1 MKKIFIKI
9 FSFSLIIC
17 GISSSM
23 ASVNSD
29 LNNFFND
36 LGFSDNTTAP
46 NAYSG
51 QEAGYYSGGSLFARD
66 SVRDVQIAQVQLPS
80 FRSGCG
86 GIDLFAGGFSFV
98 NSQQLVN
105 LMNNIINNSMGYA
118 FNLAIESVTPEIA
131 NVMKYIN
138 TLANTINN
146 ANINSCETAAGLV
159 GTVWPKTHEAQQQV
173 CEDIGNTNG
182 LFTDWAEARQQCSK
196 GGDMTQMLNRAQN
209 DPSYQSMLLTNG
221 NIAWKALQ
229 KNAFLSSDPEL
240 AELLMSL
247 SGTLI
252 LQSGSNDDANH
263 QFKVLASLAADN
275 QLLKALLHGGTAKV
289 YFCDSIDPEGCLNP
303 SIKTLNISP
312 DSGLQTQVSRL
323 LQDMTDKIL
332 TDTALTQTE
341 IGLLQST
348 RLPVY
353 KMLNVQNAFAGDKQ
367 VIDIVSYA
375 DVIATDILFQYLDE
389 NLSVVHTSVSSLQY
403 PESIMKPFEQGVNQA
418 RASVRSTQ
426 SNATSQ
432 ISLAAQLINQTQTIE
447 QMLAGE
453 LSSQMSNTLQWAD
466 KLRN

>member
-1 MKKIFIKI
+1 MKKILLKI
-9 FSFSLIIC
+9 LVSSLIFF

-23 ASVNSD
+23 ANVNSD

-86 GIDLFAGGFSFV
+86 GIDLFTGGFSFID
-98 NSQQLVN
+98 SKQLVD

-118 FNLAIESVTPEIA
+118 FNLALESTTPEIA

-138 TLANTINN
+138 SLANTINN

-159 GTVWPKTHEAQQQV
+159 GTVWPKTHAAQQQV
-173 CEDIGNTNG
+173 CEDIGNSKG
-182 LFTDWAEARQQCSK
+182 IFTDWADARQECSK
-196 GGDMTQMLNRAQN
+196 GGDMTKTLNGAQN
-209 DPSYQSMLLTNG
+209 DPNYQNMLLTNG

-252 LQSGSNDDANH
+252 LQGGSNDDASH
-263 QFKVLASLAADN
+263 QFKVLSSLAADN
-275 QLLKALLHGGTAKV
+275 QLLKTLLHGGSAKV
-289 YFCDSIDPEGCLNP
+289 YVCDTQSADGCLNP
-303 SIKTLNISP
+303 SIQTLNVSP
-312 DSGLQTQVSRL
+312 DSGLQTQVAHL

-332 TDTALTQTE
+332 TDSPLTQSE

-353 KMLNVQNAFAGDKQ
+353 KMLNVQNAFVGDKQ
-367 VIDIVSYA
+367 ILDIVSYA

-403 PESIMKPFEQGVNQA
+403 PESVMAPFEEGINQA
-418 RASVRSTQ
+418 RTNVRAAQT
-426 SNATSQ
+426 NAFSQ
-432 ISLAAQLINQTQTIE
+432 ISMAAQLINQTQTIE

-466 KLRN
+466 RLRQ

>member
-1 MKKIFIKI
+1 MKRILLKILV
-9 FSFSLIIC
+9 SSLIFF

-23 ASVNSD
+23 ANVNSD

-86 GIDLFAGGFSFV
+86 GIDLFTGGFSFID
-98 NSQQLVN
+98 SKQLVD

-118 FNLAIESVTPEIA
+118 FNLALESTTPEIA

-138 TLANTINN
+138 SLANTINN

-159 GTVWPKTHEAQQQV
+159 GTVWPKTHAAQQQV
-173 CEDIGNTNG
+173 CEDIGNSKG
-182 LFTDWAEARQQCSK
+182 IFTDWADARQECSK
-196 GGDMTQMLNRAQN
+196 GGDMTKTLDGAQN
-209 DPSYQSMLLTNG
+209 DPNYQNMLLTNG

-229 KNAFLSSDPEL
+229 KNSFLSSDPEL

-252 LQSGSNDDANH
+252 LQGGSNDDASH
-263 QFKVLASLAADN
+263 QFKVLSSLAADN
-275 QLLKALLHGGTAKV
+275 QLLKTLLHGGSAKV
-289 YFCDSIDPEGCLNP
+289 YVCDTQSAEGCLNP
-303 SIKTLNISP
+303 SIQTLNVSP
-312 DSGLQTQVSRL
+312 DSGLQTQVAHL

-332 TDTALTQTE
+332 TDSPLTQSE

-353 KMLNVQNAFAGDKQ
+353 KMLNVQNAFVGDKQ
-367 VIDIVSYA
+367 ILDIVSYA

-403 PESIMKPFEQGVNQA
+403 PESVMAPFEEGINQA
-418 RASVRSTQ
+418 RTNVRAAQT
-426 SNATSQ
+426 NAFSQ
-432 ISLAAQLINQTQTIE
+432 ISMAAQLINQTQTIE

-466 KLRN
+466 RLRQ

>member
-1 MKKIFIKI
+1 MKKILLRIFI
-9 FSFSLIIC
+9 FSLSLM
-17 GISSSM
+17 SLTSTM

-29 LNNFFND
+29 LSNFFNN

-86 GIDLFAGGFSFV
+86 GIDLFTGGFSFID
-98 NSQQLVN
+98 SQQLVN

-118 FNLAIESVTPEIA
+118 FNLALESTTPEIA

-159 GTVWPKTHEAQQQV
+159 GTAWPKTHEAQQQV
-173 CEDIGNTNG
+173 CEDIGNTKG
-182 LFTDWAEARQQCSK
+182 IFTDWADARQECSK
-196 GGDMTQMLNRAQN
+196 AGDMTQILNSAQN
-209 DPSYQSMLLTNG
+209 DPNYQNMLLTSS

-229 KNAFLSSDPEL
+229 KNSFLSSDPQL

-252 LQSGSNDDANH
+252 LQGGSNDDTSH
-263 QFKVLASLAADN
+263 QFKVLASLSSDN
-275 QLLKALLHGGTAKV
+275 QLLKTLLHGGSAKV
-289 YFCDSIDPEGCLNP
+289 YVCDTQSAEGCLNP
-303 SIKTLNISP
+303 SIQTLNVSP
-312 DSGLQTQVSRL
+312 DSGLQTQVSKL

-348 RLPVY
+348 RLPIY
-353 KMLNVQNAFAGDKQ
+353 KILNVQSAFVGDKQ
-367 VIDIVSYA
+367 ILDIVSYA

-403 PESIMKPFEQGVNQA
+403 PESIMEPFEQGINQA
-418 RASVRSTQ
+418 RASVRSAQ
-426 SNATSQ
+426 SNAASQ
-432 ISLAAQLINQTQTIE
+432 ISLAAQLVNQTQTIE

-453 LSSQMSNTLQWAD
+453 LSSEMSNTLQWAD
-466 KLRN
+466 RLRE